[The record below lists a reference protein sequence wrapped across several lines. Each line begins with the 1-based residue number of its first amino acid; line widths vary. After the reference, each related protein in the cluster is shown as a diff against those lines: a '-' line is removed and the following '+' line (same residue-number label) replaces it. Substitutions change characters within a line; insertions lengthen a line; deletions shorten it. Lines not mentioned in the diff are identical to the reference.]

1 MHAGGRRRRLATASL
16 VALVAGLL
24 LTDSGIGV
32 NAEPRVVL
40 SQFDGEPVVA
50 TSALVGTD
58 VVGARPSVSGDG
70 RFVVFQGSSTEG
82 VGLTDAD
89 LRVTT
94 FLTDR
99 ATGDTVELSPV
110 PAGIRSGDTILPV
123 ISGDGCIV
131 AALSEMPLDVFRD
144 DDRDGRWDVYRTV
157 LPHCEGAVGDW
168 ELVSTRPGTGGLSR
182 DDVVLDRPSI
192 DRAGTHIA
200 YTHPADHYFEAGS
213 LTAVSLVDLAVPA
226 GSALRSR
233 LASGLPLDLPDNP
246 FTHTGMSQ
254 PVLSDDGRFLA
265 FRSSANSN
273 EAVPT
278 WSTGSVEGEAAT
290 EQVYVWEIDN
300 PDPFSATER
309 VSRTPEGA
317 AAPAGAA
324 RPDISRDGTVITFV
338 SSDPSIVPDAVYPI
352 CALNCPTQVFVLDRD
367 ADGDGIL
374 DVPGSSPIRLVSAV
388 AQTDGSLVAGLA
400 SSSQPAVS
408 GNGQLVAFT
417 TKATELQL
425 VQAPGVGSGSD
436 GDVLLAQLQRG
447 SLERLSVAADDPV
460 VPVAGVHANPALND
474 TGRTAVFD
482 SAAAELVTG
491 AVLDA
496 SPDPDDPDAT
506 LPIGRRVVAR
516 SLPPHLSLPDAD
528 LGTTVVGLDGDEW
541 YLAVINDGPS
551 SFQPTEVTISNPEFT
566 INEER
571 SSCLLGASV
580 PAGGNCT
587 VYVSYKPT
595 RPGASSAVLRVAES
609 GFDGVAIESNL
620 AGAGGEPTLRIDP
633 GGADLGEVT
642 VGDSSIE
649 FQFDVQNIDPIIP
662 TSLES
667 FELTGAH
674 ATDFEFTTN
683 NCVDRPLNPRAT
695 CSLGVTF
702 SPTAEGRRTALVTL
716 GTPTGQY
723 TTMVVAGDGRFE
735 PVVDVIASEVRT
747 GENLVVTGSGYAADS
762 EVTIVFGDGP
772 GDAVTAVADA
782 EGHVLATIQVA
793 EGERTGKRTVVIQS
807 GDVIAASPE
816 VEVKAAE
823 GSIPI
828 GLPGFGLGG

>member
-1 MHAGGRRRRLATASL
+1 MYTGGRRQRLATASL

-32 NAEPRVVL
+32 NAETRVVL
-40 SQFDGEPVVA
+40 SLADGEPVA
-50 TSALVGTD
+50 STSVLVGSD
-58 VVGARPSVSGDG
+58 VVGAMPSVSGDG
-70 RFVVFQGSSTEG
+70 RFVVFQGSSTGEP
-82 VGLTDAD
+82 GLTDAD
-89 LRVTT
+89 VRITT

-99 ATGDTVELSPV
+99 SNGDTVELSPV

-123 ISGDGCIV
+123 ISGDGCVV

-157 LPHCEGAVGDW
+157 LPHCDGAVGDW
-168 ELVSTRPGTGGLSR
+168 ELVSTRPGSGGLSR
-182 DDVVLDRPSI
+182 DDVVLDRPAI

-200 YTHPADHYFEAGS
+200 YTHPADHYFEAG
-213 LTAVSLVDLAVPA
+213 TVMAVSLVDLAVPA
-226 GSALRSR
+226 GDPLRSR
-233 LASGLPLDLPDNP
+233 LATGLPLDLPDNP
-246 FTHTGMSQ
+246 YTHTGMSQ

-278 WSTGSVEGEAAT
+278 WSTGPVEGEAAT
-290 EQVYVWEIDN
+290 EQIYVWEINN

-309 VSRTPEGA
+309 VSRTPDGA
-317 AAPAGAA
+317 PAPAGAA
-324 RPDISRDGTVITFV
+324 HPDISRDGTVVTFV
-338 SSDPSIVPDAVYPI
+338 SPDATIVPDAEYASCDV
-352 CALNCPTQVFVLDRD
+352 NCPTQVFVVDRD

-374 DVPGSSPIRLVSAV
+374 DLPGSSPTRLVSAV
-388 AQTDGSLVAGLA
+388 RHDDGRLVAGLA
-400 SSSQPAVS
+400 SSAQPALS

-425 VQAPGVGSGSD
+425 VQAPGVGSGAD
-436 GDVLLAQLQRG
+436 GDVLLAQLERG
-447 SLERLSVAADDPV
+447 TLQRLSVAAADPV
-460 VPVAGVHANPALND
+460 VPVAGVHANPSLND

-482 SAAAELVTG
+482 SAAAEQLTG
-491 AVLDA
+491 EVLEAV
-496 SPDPDDPDAT
+496 PDPDDPEAT

-528 LGTTVVGLDGDEW
+528 LGTTVVGLEGDEW

-551 SFQPTEVTISNPEFT
+551 SFQPTEVTISNPQFT
-566 INEER
+566 INQER

-595 RPGASSAVLRVAES
+595 RKGASSAVLRVAES

-642 VGDSSIE
+642 VGDDSVE

-674 ATDFEFTTN
+674 AADFEFTTN

-702 SPTAEGRRTALVTL
+702 SPTDEGRRTALVTL
-716 GTPTGQY
+716 GTPNGQY

-735 PVVDVIASEVRT
+735 PVVDVMVSEVRT
-747 GENLVVTGSGYAADS
+747 GESLIVTGSGYAADS
-762 EVTIVFGDGP
+762 EVTIVFGDEP
-772 GDAVTAVADA
+772 GDVVTAVADA
-782 EGHVLATIQVA
+782 EGHVVATVPVSD
-793 EGERTGKRTVVIQS
+793 GERTGNRTVVIQS
-807 GDVIAASPE
+807 GDVVAASSE
-816 VEVKAAE
+816 IEIKSSEATVN
-823 GSIPI
+823 I